1 MSANKE
7 IECRFLEINVADLK
21 QRLATLNAHD
31 HGEELL
37 REIIFYDKE
46 LTYVAEHKLVRLR
59 QTQKGV
65 FLTYKHMQ
73 QRTVDGT
80 IEIETKVEDMEKT
93 RDLLVA
99 IGLNDFR
106 HQEKKRHGFAVGE
119 VKVEIDTWPQIPPF
133 VELEGNSE
141 AELKAVAQQLGL
153 DWEKR
158 DTTSAR
164 VVIEDHY
171 KIPVS
176 TLRYFTFSRVE

>member
-1 MSANKE
+1 MAENKE
-7 IECRFLEINVADLK
+7 IECRFLEIDVADL
-21 QRLATLNAHD
+21 QRKLAAAGATD

-46 LTYVAEHKLVRLR
+46 LTYVAQHKLVRLR
-59 QTQKGV
+59 QTNKGC

-80 IEIETKVEDMEKT
+80 IEIETKVEDMEKA
-93 RDLLVA
+93 RALLVA
-99 IGLNDFR
+99 IGLTDFR
-106 HQEKKRHGFAVGE
+106 HQEKRRHGYNLGD
-119 VKVEIDTWPQIPPF
+119 VKVEIDTWPQIPSY

-141 AELKAVAQQLGL
+141 QELKATAEKLGL

-164 VVIEDHY
+164 VVIEGRY
-171 KIPVS
+171 NIPVS
-176 TLRYFTFSRVE
+176 KLRYFTFSRVE